1 MAFIARLFG
10 SNAAEQTTPPVD
22 TNTAGNT
29 TGTGA
34 TNPAVET
41 PANTTPVA
49 TPTAVDT
56 AAVVNTV
63 VDPILQSKL
72 QLTGKGQ
79 TKVDALYETTVTNVS
94 NVVYKFFNWMCF
106 QFGKLSSTSA
116 YGTAHGQ
123 DVAIKAAAKDF
134 NDATE
139 GLIRAAYHKS
149 LSDVEAR
156 QLGIP
161 TSKITADNV
170 VLISHEQNRALALN
184 SDYDVA
190 VRKFNTAF
198 AAALVAGDAN
208 PSIEKTQNFMRGA
221 IAALSDE
228 KTATKFAR
236 NGSEIVINQEKVND
250 GLFST
255 KTLTQIEL
263 PEQKL
268 NMAISSFVNS
278 VYHNEIKRF
287 ANQDVANIT
296 LDSIAAEVEHLKA
309 LFPGN
314 SEQKI
319 IKDLCAALMAN
330 PLIAQAANG
339 LIDADAIQAAVDARR
354 AGLNAERQEILTRLA
369 QLYKADDAANNPI
382 FQGGTFTFE
391 GQISQAWNSWHGYEA
406 EGRASATP
414 GKVIININGTDT
426 EVDGKVG
433 TDAWGHNIGGHVWVS
448 GAEQT
453 ALTKLLAFFAE
464 RNGVAA
470 TGSFD
475 LNSVESLSAL
485 LGFDPSAVA
494 PRLAQLHAEAMN
506 AVAAHVQ
513 AKQRFEQLDAE
524 RQTKEARIAVLDR
537 ENDEHAIR
545 AEVSGA
551 NGARA
556 AFLNIFVPA
565 HRHGLNAAAG
575 QLTGE
580 LQRRARALAAATV

>member
-1 MAFIARLFG
+1 MAFIGRLFG
-10 SNAAEQTTPPVD
+10 SGSAPAENTTPVANP
-22 TNTAGNT
+22 TNT
-29 TGTGA
+29 TGA
-34 TNPAVET
+34 NPDLTTA
-41 PANTTPVA
+41 TPVA
-49 TPTAVDT
+49 TPTAVET

-63 VDPILQSKL
+63 AANPIEQSKL

-94 NVVYKFFNWMCF
+94 NVFFKAINWICF
-106 QFGKLSSTSA
+106 HFGKMSSTSA
-116 YGTAHGQ
+116 YGEAKAQ

-139 GLIRAAYHKS
+139 GLIRAAYNKS

-156 QLGIP
+156 QLNIP

-170 VLISHEQNRALALN
+170 HIISHEQNQALALN
-184 SDYDVA
+184 SAYDVA
-190 VRKFNTAF
+190 VQKFNTAF

-228 KTATKFAR
+228 KAATKFAR
-236 NGSEIVINQEKVND
+236 NGNEVLINQDKVST
-250 GLFST
+250 GVFSS

-339 LIDADAIQAAVDARR
+339 LIDADAIEQAVAARR
-354 AGLNAERQEILTRLA
+354 AGLNAEKQELLTRLA

-391 GQISQAWNSWHGYEA
+391 GQISQAWNSWHGYA
-406 EGRASATP
+406 ADGRASTNP

-433 TDAWGHNIGGHVWVS
+433 TDAWGHNIGTQVWVS
-448 GAEQT
+448 GTEQT

-464 RNGVAA
+464 RNGVAT
-470 TGSFD
+470 TGTFD
-475 LNSVESLSAL
+475 MNSVESLSAL

-506 AVAAHVQ
+506 AVAANAQ

-524 RQTKEARIAVLDR
+524 RIAKEARIAVLDR
-537 ENDEHAIR
+537 ENDETAIR
-545 AEVSGA
+545 AAVSGA

-556 AFLNIFVPA
+556 AFLNIFVPR

-580 LQRRARALAAATV
+580 LQRRARALTAATV